1 MLGLQRLMAK
11 RKHEDGNC
19 CLLVFARVC
28 KGWRMAQL
36 KAGGPLRTRVFV
48 SDVIVPGRVALA
60 KWALLAAL

>member
-28 KGWRMAQL
+28 QGWRMAQL
-36 KAGGPLRTRVFV
+36 KARAPLRTRVF

>member
-19 CLLVFARVC
+19 CLFARVC
-28 KGWRMAQL
+28 QGRRKAQL
-36 KAGGPLRTRVFV
+36 KAGGPLRTRVF